1 MTFHWTAMGRLHK
14 LWTEKEYEEL
24 ISFCNLML
32 TKNPTDYLAFYYRGL
47 GHEELK
53 QFDLA
58 IDDFKTSETSLLTYK
73 RKTLLKEYFTRIP
86 IQLSRVYRKKQD
98 KEKAF
103 EYADKAV
110 QADNKEIDG
119 LKWRAS
125 LKEDFGDYVGASED
139 LNEALRR
146 KPADKIL
153 TKMRDRLT
161 YIIIEDKRETASR

>member
-1 MTFHWTAMGRLHK
+1 MGRLHK